1 MAKILLLDFSEA
13 ERDHL
18 VAQKYDVEARFTS
31 WTTGKD
37 EPFDLPQENEIV
49 FYQVG
54 DVAAEGRADR
64 HARVHEALTER
75 VREGARVVCFIG
87 GGDTPQLT
95 NIIGPVA
102 GLQFRD
108 CARADAVVF
117 NPRAL
122 FHVPFE
128 RFRPFIAKAYRLL
141 PETFAEGVWEKE
153 TASNGKFEFLAKSTD
168 GAPVA
173 MILMKG
179 KGHVLLLPS
188 FGPKNVE
195 VVDCILKDKLP
206 LGAELPEEPA
216 GDWLDGE
223 AYAFPDLKAMIVR
236 REEEKKRFDEVF
248 ADFDRQIKEM
258 KAVGQEEFHRL
269 LKGDGAVLRK
279 AIVHAFR
286 YLGWG
291 RVVDVDE
298 YWKNV
303 IRNKEE
309 DAWLIDPGD
318 SPVETGIRKGELV
331 IILVRSNKNWA
342 TDDDCALLQKYKG
355 RRMQEFDNTR
365 MKAVLVGNYFSAT
378 EAKLRDNPFSASQV
392 EEAQKDGNGLL
403 TTYAL
408 FQAIKAEKENRISK
422 DAIREQIKVKTGL
435 IKFDIEFPPAGES
448 R

>member
-18 VAQKYDVEARFTS
+18 VAQKYDVEARSTG

-223 AYAFPDLKAMIVR
+223 EYAFPDLKAMIVR

-422 DAIREQIKVKTGL
+422 DAIREQVKLKTGL
-435 IKFDIEFPPAGES
+435 IKFDI
-448 R
+448 

>member
-1 MAKILLLDFSEA
+1 MAKILLLDFNEA

-18 VAQKYDVEARFTS
+18 VAQKYDVEARFTG

-223 AYAFPDLKAMIVR
+223 EYAFPDLKAMIVR

-365 MKAVLVGNYFSAT
+365 MKAFLVGNYFSAT

-403 TTYAL
+403 TTYEL

-435 IKFDIEFPPAGES
+435 IKFDICI
-448 R
+448 

>member
-13 ERDHL
+13 EWDRL
-18 VAQKYDVEARFTS
+18 VSQKYDVEARSTG

-37 EPFDLPQENEIV
+37 EPLDLPQEIEIV

-54 DVAAEGRADR
+54 GVAVEGRADL
-64 HARVHEALTER
+64 HAGVHEALMER
-75 VREGARVVCFIG
+75 VREGARVVCFVG
-87 GGDTPQLT
+87 GGETPQLT

-102 GLQFRD
+102 GLQIKD
-108 CARADAVVF
+108 STRADAVVF

-173 MILMKG
+173 MILRKG

-195 VVDCILKDKLP
+195 VVDYILKDKLP

-216 GDWLDGE
+216 GNWLDGE
-223 AYAFPDLKAMIVR
+223 DYAFPDLKALALR
-236 REEEKKRFDEVF
+236 REEEKKRFDEVL

-258 KAVGQEEFHRL
+258 KVVGQEEFHRL
-269 LKGDGAVLRK
+269 LRGEGAVLRK
-279 AIVHAFR
+279 AVVHAFH

-303 IRNKEE
+303 IRSKEE

-318 SPVETGIRKGELV
+318 CPVEAGIRKGELV
-331 IILVRSNKNWA
+331 IILIRVGKNWA
-342 TDDDCALLQKYKG
+342 TDDECALLQKYKG

-365 MKAVLVGNYFSAT
+365 MKAVLVGNYFAAT

-403 TTYAL
+403 TTYEL
-408 FQAIKAEKENRISK
+408 FRAIKAEKEKRISK
-422 DAIREQIKVKTGL
+422 DAIREQIKLKTGL
-435 IKFDIEFPPAGES
+435 IKFDI
-448 R
+448 

>member
-1 MAKILLLDFSEA
+1 MAKILLLDFSDA

-18 VAQKYDVEARFTS
+18 VSQKYDVEARSTG

-37 EPFDLPQENEIV
+37 EPLDLPQESDIV

-54 DVAAEGRADR
+54 GEAAKGRADL
-64 HARVHEALTER
+64 HAGVHKALSAR
-75 VREGARVVCFIG
+75 VREGVRVVCFVG
-87 GGDTPQLT
+87 GGETPQLT
-95 NIIGPVA
+95 NIVGPVE
-102 GLQFRD
+102 GLQFKD
-108 CARADAVVF
+108 SARADAVVF

-128 RFRPFIAKAYRLL
+128 RYRPFIARAFRLL
-141 PETFAEGVWEKE
+141 PESFAEGVWEKA
-153 TASNGKFEFLAKSTD
+153 TAPDGKFEFLAKTTD

-173 MILMKG
+173 MIIRKG

-188 FGPKNVE
+188 FGAKNVE
-195 VVDCILKDKLP
+195 IVDDILKDKLP
-206 LGAELPEEPA
+206 FGAELPEEPA
-216 GDWLDGE
+216 GDWLDGPD
-223 AYAFPDLKAMIVR
+223 YAFPELKALAVR
-236 REEEKKRFDEVF
+236 REEEKKRFDEVM
-248 ADFDRQIKEM
+248 ADYDRQIKDM
-258 KAVGQEEFHRL
+258 KAGGQEEFHRL
-269 LKGDGAVLRK
+269 LKGGGATLKK
-279 AIVHAFR
+279 AVVHAFR

-331 IILVRSNKNWA
+331 ITLVRGGKNWA
-342 TDDDCALLQKYKG
+342 TDDECALLQKYKG

-365 MKAVLVGNYFSAT
+365 MKAVLVGNYFAAT
-378 EAKLRDNPFSASQV
+378 EAKLRDTPFSASQI

-403 TTYAL
+403 TTYEL
-408 FQAIKAEKENRISK
+408 FLAIKAEKENRVSK
-422 DAIREQIKVKTGL
+422 GAIREQIKLKTGL
-435 IKFDIEFPPAGES
+435 IKFDI
-448 R
+448 

>member
-18 VAQKYDVEARFTS
+18 VAQKYDVEARSTG

-108 CARADAVVF
+108 YARADAVVF

-223 AYAFPDLKAMIVR
+223 EYAFPDLKAMIVR

-422 DAIREQIKVKTGL
+422 DAIREQVKLKTGL
-435 IKFDIEFPPAGES
+435 IKFDI
-448 R
+448 

>member
-1 MAKILLLDFSEA
+1 MAKILLVDFNEA

-18 VAQKYDVEARFTS
+18 VSQKYDVDMLVTG

-37 EPFDLPQENEIV
+37 EPFNLPRDSEVV

-54 DVAAEGRADR
+54 GAAGEGRADL
-64 HARVHEALTER
+64 HAGVHEALVDR
-75 VREGARVVCFIG
+75 VKEGARVICFIG
-87 GGDTPQLT
+87 GGETAQLT

-102 GLQFRD
+102 GLQIND
-108 CARADAVVF
+108 SARTDTVVF

-128 RFRPFIAKAYRLL
+128 RFRPFIAKAFRLL

-153 TASNGKFEFLAKSTD
+153 TASNGTLEVLAKSPD

-173 MILMKG
+173 MLLRKG
-179 KGHVLLLPS
+179 KGYVLLLPS
-188 FGPKNVE
+188 FGSKNVE
-195 VVDCILKDKLP
+195 VADYILKNKLP
-206 LGAELPEEPA
+206 LSAELPEEPA
-216 GDWLDGE
+216 DDWLDGE
-223 AYAFPDLKAMIVR
+223 EYAFPELKSLIVR
-236 REEEKKRFDEVF
+236 RDDEKKRLEEAL
-248 ADFDRQIKEM
+248 ADYDRQIREM
-258 KAVGQEEFHRL
+258 KAVDQEEFHRL
-269 LKGDGAVLRK
+269 LRGDGAALKK

-318 SPVETGIRKGELV
+318 SPVEAGIRKGELV

-342 TDDDCALLQKYKG
+342 TDDECALLQKYKG
-355 RRMQEFDNTR
+355 RRMQEFGNTR
-365 MKAVLVGNYFSAT
+365 MKAVLVGNYFSGA
-378 EAKLRDNPFSASQV
+378 EARGRGNPFSAAQI

-403 TTYAL
+403 TTYEL
-408 FQAIKAEKENRISK
+408 FRAIKGEKENRISK
-422 DAIREQIKVKTGL
+422 DAIREQIKLKTGL
-435 IKFDIEFPPAGES
+435 ISFDI
-448 R
+448 